1 MKTML
6 KCMIM
11 MVLAM
16 SFALTTSA
24 QEALASNGNGN
35 PTVETKPATQKEVT
49 LQLKNTAEKRVSVFV
64 GPREEYNNPKITGLG
79 GLSTNTFYVK
89 EGDVVCIMDEN
100 NKSKA
105 CTIVKPNITLIQ
117 INKSASGFIAQQ

>member
-1 MKTML
+1 ML
-6 KCMIM
+6 KCIM
-11 MVLAM
+11 MVAVLCT
-16 SFALTTSA
+16 FAIGA
-24 QEALASNGNGN
+24 QAQTALASNGNGT
-35 PTVETKPATQKEVT
+35 PTVETKTPKEVT
-49 LQLKNTAEKRVSVFV
+49 LQVKNTAEKRVSVFV

-105 CTIVKPNITLIQ
+105 CTIVKPNVTLIQ
-117 INKSASGFIAQQ
+117 INKSANGFITQ

>member
-6 KCMIM
+6 KYM
-11 MVLAM
+11 MMA
-16 SFALTTSA
+16 ALLCTLTISA
-24 QEALASNGNGN
+24 QAQTALASNGNST
-35 PTVETKPATQKEVT
+35 PTVETKASKEVT
-49 LQLKNTAEKRVSVFV
+49 LEVKNTAEKRVSVFV

-79 GLSTNTFYVK
+79 GLSSNTFYVK

-117 INKSASGFIAQQ
+117 INKSANGFITQ